1 MLELFKYLT
10 NSKKIVI
17 KKIGGVEQT
26 CRELCDY
33 MVVVAAALNRDVS
46 LDDPQSFILVTTLFC
61 LLPLSTV
68 TQATAI
74 AELV

>member
-26 CRELCDY
+26 CGELCAY
-33 MVVVAAALNRDVS
+33 MEAVAAALNQDVS
-46 LDDPQSFILVTTLFC
+46 LDDPQSFILVTILFC
-61 LLPLSTV
+61 CCYCQLLRKRRP
-68 TQATAI
+68 
-74 AELV
+74 